1 MSESSE
7 TIAIETAKPG
17 PTINTLQRIW
27 EFIEQ
32 SLVWGGD
39 RLNPILVK
47 ETRQALKSRQF
58 MVTFGLLLFCG
69 WIWSILGVAM
79 IGPDIHYG
87 ARGAEMF
94 VGYYCILAFPLL
106 VIVPFGAFRG
116 LTSEKED
123 RTYDLLSITA
133 LRPRQ
138 IISGKLGSAFLQ
150 MAIYLSAI
158 SPCLGFT
165 YMLRGIDFP
174 TIIAFLFYLI
184 LASAAFSMIAMLLST
199 LTGSK
204 HWQIVLSVFV
214 IGGLLCGFWA
224 ACVIA
229 VESFD
234 RGGTSIPIDEKW
246 FWIGNAMFLTAYV
259 SYFALVFL
267 AAAAQL
273 TFASDNRSTRLRIVM
288 IVQHALF
295 SGWMAWIWLTEHGEE
310 GVALVYMILAGLQW
324 YILGGLMT
332 GETPEL
338 SNRAKRKL
346 PQSLL
351 GRVFLAGL
359 YPGPGTGY
367 MLAVTGTLSCVVMAV
382 AALLVAEV
390 IGSFGIYQ
398 FQRMSFDEAVKYIAI
413 GYIGFCYIIIYLG
426 LGLLLLR
433 FVKRFTR
440 PTILMAGLTQVA
452 LLMIGCGVPMVI
464 QFSLVSLRNAR
475 YSLLQ
480 IPSPIW
486 TLVYLID
493 RRGWRSEMPL
503 LLMVLSL
510 AAMFIFLINVP
521 SVARQVQAIRIA
533 KPKRVAEEDA
543 QLDELK
549 HGPQQPARTSP
560 WDD

>member
-1 MSESSE
+1 MSESGD
-7 TIAIETAKPG
+7 TIAIEVADVRQTPG
-17 PTINTLQRIW
+17 KAQRIW
-27 EFIEQ
+27 TLVER
-32 SLVWGGD
+32 SLVWAGD

-58 MVTFGLLLFCG
+58 MFTFGLLLFCG

-87 ARGAEMF
+87 AKGPEMF
-94 VGYYCILAFPLL
+94 IGYFWILAFPLL

-116 LTSEKED
+116 LTTEKED
-123 RTYDLLSITA
+123 RTYDLLSITS

-138 IISGKLGSAFLQ
+138 IVSGKLGSAFLQ

-184 LASAAFSMIAMLLST
+184 LTSAAFSVIAMLLST
-199 LTGSK
+199 LTASR
-204 HWQIVLSVFV
+204 HWQTVLSVFV
-214 IGGLLCGFWA
+214 IGGLLVGFCIACG
-224 ACVIA
+224 IA
-229 VESFD
+229 VACFEGS
-234 RGGTSIPIDEKW
+234 GTSVPVGDKW

-288 IVQHALF
+288 VVQHALF
-295 SGWMAWIWLTEHGEE
+295 SGWMAWVWLIEHGEE
-310 GVALVYMILAGLQW
+310 EIGLFYLIMLGLQW

-367 MLAVTGTLSCVVMAV
+367 MLAVTGMASGVAMAV
-382 AALLVAEV
+382 AALFFAEIV
-390 IGSFGIYQ
+390 GGFGVYN
-398 FQRMSFDEAVKYIAI
+398 FQRNSLDRMANVIAI
-413 GYIGFCYIIIYLG
+413 GFIGLCYVVIYLG
-426 LGLLLLR
+426 VGLLLLR
-433 FVKRFTR
+433 LVKRFTR
-440 PTILMAGLTQVA
+440 PTILLAGLTQVA
-452 LLMIGCGVPMVI
+452 LLMVGCGVPMVVH
-464 QFSLVSLRNAR
+464 FSLASLRNAD
-475 YSLLQ
+475 YSMLQ
-480 IPSPIW
+480 VPSPIW

-493 RRGWRSEMPL
+493 RSSMRPETPWL
-503 LLMVLSL
+503 LAILSL
-510 AAMFIFLINVP
+510 GAVAVFLANTP
-521 SVARQVQAIRIA
+521 GVAGQIRAIRAA
-533 KPKRVAEEDA
+533 KPARVAEEDA
-543 QLDELK
+543 QLAELK
-549 HGPQQPARTSP
+549 HGPREPQRTSP